1 MSQTTAATTIATR
14 GPRRAPRQPL
24 RVVSA
29 RETTGRIWFPLTC
42 LVLLLL
48 GLGSVLALNIA
59 MARDAFTIAELESKA
74 TALAN
79 TEESLTAEV
88 ETKAAPS
95 NLARKARS
103 MGMVPSQD
111 AAFVNL
117 ADGTVRGVARPAK
130 KQPGFSVEGAAKTT
144 PDTAPTVVASGPTPT
159 TTSTQTSPPTAIAAP
174 PVSAPMVLTDR
185 SSARPDGTLP
195 SGLPFTIRRTT
206 R

>member
-14 GPRRAPRQPL
+14 GPKRAPRQPL

-59 MARDAFTIAELESKA
+59 MARDAFTIAGLESRA

-79 TEESLTAEV
+79 SEESLTAEV
-88 ETKAAPS
+88 ETKSAPA
-95 NLARKARS
+95 NLARRAS
-103 MGMVPSQD
+103 AMGMVPSQD
-111 AAFVNL
+111 AAFVDL

-130 KQPGFSVEGAAKTT
+130 KQPAFSVEGAAKTT
-144 PDTAPTVVASGPTPT
+144 PDTTPT
-159 TTSTQTSPPTAIAAP
+159 IVAPRSSTTATKTTDLPAAP
-174 PVSAPMVLTDR
+174 PPLVLTDP
-185 SSARPDGTLP
+185 SAARADGTLP
-195 SGLPFTIRRTT
+195 SGLVLTIQRTT